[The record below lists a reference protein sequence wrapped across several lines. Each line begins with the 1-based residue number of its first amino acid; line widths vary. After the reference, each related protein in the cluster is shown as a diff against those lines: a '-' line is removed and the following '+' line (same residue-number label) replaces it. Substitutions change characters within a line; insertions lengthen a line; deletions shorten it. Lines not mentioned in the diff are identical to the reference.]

1 MKSEAQQFIEYW
13 EREKA
18 KGALSFMLKTGARWT
33 LLFFLMLSVL
43 KLADQSFHESFLSQA
58 ALLRLVSCLFA
69 GALYGIVRYF
79 LMEFSYKRYLKKR
92 GGEA

>member
-18 KGALSFMLKTGARWT
+18 KGALPFMVKTGARWV

-43 KLADQSFHESFLSQA
+43 KLADQSFHEAFMSRE
-58 ALLRLVSCLFA
+58 ALLRLVACLFA
-69 GALYGIVRYF
+69 GALYGVVRYF
-79 LMEFSYKRYLKKR
+79 LMEFSYKRYLNKS
-92 GGEA
+92 A

>member
-1 MKSEAQQFIEYW
+1 MNSEAQKFIEYW

-18 KGALSFMLKTGARWT
+18 KGALPFMAKTGARWV

-43 KLADQSFHESFLSQA
+43 KLADQSFHEAFLSRE

-69 GALYGIVRYF
+69 GAIYGVVRYY
-79 LMEFSYKRYLKKR
+79 LMEFSYKRYLKKS
-92 GGEA
+92 A